1 MALKSK
7 KPGKQ
12 RLAQINAP
20 LHVRRKFMTAKL
32 VRELREKLGIKRLP
46 VRKGDVVR
54 VVRGEWTGH
63 EGKVV
68 AVDYEKVALHI
79 DGVTIKKAD
88 GTPVYYPIHPSN
100 VMIVK
105 LDLSDK
111 LRKKV
116 IERRK
121 GRPEAVVEEKKT
133 EEVVEEHKEEA
144 KEGLEVKKEE
154 STPQGGE

>member
-1 MALKSK
+1 MAPKSK

-20 LHVRRKFMTAKL
+20 HHIRRKFMTAKL

-68 AVDYEKVALHI
+68 AVDYKKIALHI

-111 LRKKV
+111 FRKKI

-121 GRPEAVVEEKKT
+121 GRPEAVVEEEVT
-133 EEVVEEHKEEA
+133 EEKPEEEA
-144 KEGLEVKKEE
+144 REGLEVKKEE

>member
-1 MALKSK
+1 MAPKSK

-20 LHVRRKFMTAKL
+20 YHVSRKFMTAKL

-68 AVDYEKVALHI
+68 AVDYKKIALHI

-111 LRKKV
+111 FRRKI

-121 GRPEAVVEEKKT
+121 GRPEAIIEEEVTEEKPE
-133 EEVVEEHKEEA
+133 EEV

>member
-1 MALKSK
+1 MAPKSK

-20 LHVRRKFMTAKL
+20 YHIRRKFMTAKL

-68 AVDYEKVALHI
+68 AVDYKKIALHI

-111 LRKKV
+111 FRKKI

-121 GRPEAVVEEKKT
+121 GRPEAIIEEEVTEEKP
-133 EEVVEEHKEEA
+133 EEEA
-144 KEGLEVKKEE
+144 KEGLEVKKEG

>member
-1 MALKSK
+1 MPRSK
-7 KPGKQ
+7 KPRKQ

-20 LHVRRKFMTAKL
+20 HHVRRKFMTAKL
-32 VRELREKLGIKRLP
+32 VRELRDKLGIKRLP

-54 VVRGEWTGH
+54 IVRGEWTGH

-68 AVDYEKVALHI
+68 AVDYEKIALHI

-111 LRKKV
+111 LRKKI

-121 GRPEAVVEEKKT
+121 RGLETIAEEEIEEKLEEKT
-133 EEVVEEHKEEA
+133 EES
-144 KEGLEVKKEE
+144 LEVKKEE

>member
-7 KPGKQ
+7 KPRKQ

-20 LHVRRKFMTAKL
+20 LHIRRKFMTAKL
-32 VRELREKLGIKRLP
+32 VRELQEKLGIKRLP

-54 VVRGEWTGH
+54 IVRGEWTGH

-68 AVDYEKVALHI
+68 AVDYEKIALHI
-79 DGVTIKKAD
+79 DGVTVKKAD

-111 LRKKV
+111 FRKRI

-121 GRPEAVVEEKKT
+121 GRPEAIT
-133 EEVVEEHKEEA
+133 EEITEKEAEESKEEA
-144 KEGLEVKKEE
+144 EESLEVKKEE

>member
-1 MALKSK
+1 VALKSK

-20 LHVRRKFMTAKL
+20 HHIRRKFMTAKL

-68 AVDYEKVALHI
+68 AVDYKKIALHI

-111 LRKKV
+111 FRRRI

-121 GRPEAVVEEKKT
+121 GRPEAIIE
-133 EEVVEEHKEEA
+133 EEA
-144 KEGLEVKKEE
+144 KEKSEEGVKEGLEVKKEE
-154 STPQGGE
+154 STPQGGG